1 VTQSV
6 LSIADL
12 HLSYNDI
19 EKAIKNGD
27 YETAKAG
34 GSTDKAK
41 EARESKEKR

>member
-1 VTQSV
+1 VISTCSEQTNFPS
-6 LSIADL
+6 
-12 HLSYNDI
+12 SYNDI